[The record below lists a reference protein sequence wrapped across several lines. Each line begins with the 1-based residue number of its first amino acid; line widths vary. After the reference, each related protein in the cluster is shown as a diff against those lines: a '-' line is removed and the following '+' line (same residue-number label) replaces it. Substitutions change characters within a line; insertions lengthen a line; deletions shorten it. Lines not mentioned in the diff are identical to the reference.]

1 MRGLGLALASLV
13 LFGYSAFADDTSTV
27 AAIAACDKAAGAP
40 NDKELTPGIQG
51 VAPDK
56 IEAVEAIRACK
67 AAADASPDNGRIQMQ
82 LGRAYAAAKSYD
94 EARVQYERATKSG
107 NGAAANNLAKIHSD
121 GLGTTKKDD
130 REAARLFR
138 VAADRGHAIAQSNLA
153 NFYQNG
159 RGGLPKDEAEAVRLH
174 KLAADQGL
182 ASSQNH
188 LAIAY
193 RKGRGGLPKDD
204 REAARYF
211 KLAADQGLAAAQAY
225 LGYLYQGGLGGLPKD
240 DAAALRLYRAAAE
253 QGDSTARFNL
263 GVLYAAG
270 RGGVAKDEQE
280 AARLYKLAADRGHGS
295 AQHNL
300 GIFYQHGL
308 GGLPKDEAAALLLY
322 QSAAKLGIVPAQFG
336 LGLYYLTGRGGLPKD
351 EQEGIRLYK
360 KAADQGDANAQTNL
374 AKLYEDGSYGLSK
387 DEVEAARLYR
397 LAANQGNR
405 YALNNL
411 GNYYEYG
418 RGGLAK
424 DENEAVRL
432 YRLAVEKG
440 STGSQYALD
449 RLFKKNPELAKLAPA
464 TISRSPGTTDDSNSV
479 PKIEVAPPERRVAL
493 VIGNSAYRSVPV
505 LPNPARDAASVAQ
518 ALRRVGFQS
527 VTLVNDVTREKAA
540 EALREFAKEADKSDW
555 ALIYYAGHGIEVGGM
570 NYLIPVD
577 AKLASDRDVQLE
589 TIGLEQAMSAAEG
602 AKKLRLILLDAC
614 RDNPFAHQIKRSV
627 ALRSMGR
634 GLAQIEPD
642 SGMLVVYAAKHGQV
656 ALDGDGANSP
666 FATALVKRIATPRIE
681 VRKLFD
687 LVRDDV
693 MSATRRQQ
701 QPFSYGSVPGAE
713 DFFFTTKAAS
723 AR

>member
-1 MRGLGLALASLV
+1 MRGLSLALACLV
-13 LFGYSAFADDTSTV
+13 LFGCSAFADDASTA

-40 NDKELTPGIQG
+40 NDKELAPGIQG

-67 AAADASPDNGRIQMQ
+67 AAADASPDNGRVQMQ
-82 LGRAYAAAKSYD
+82 LGRAYVAAKSYD
-94 EARVQYERATKSG
+94 EARVQYERAVKSG
-107 NGAAANNLAKIHSD
+107 NATAANNLAHIYAG
-121 GLGTTKKDD
+121 GLGTTKRDD
-130 REAARLFR
+130 REAVRLFK
-138 VAADRGHAIAQSNLA
+138 VAVDGGHAHAQANLA

-182 ASSQNH
+182 ASSQNQ

-193 RKGRGGLPKDD
+193 RNGRGGLPRDD

-211 KLAADQGLAAAQAY
+211 KLAADQGLAAAQNN
-225 LGYLYQGGLGGLPKD
+225 LGHLYQGGLGGLPKD
-240 DAAALRLYRAAAE
+240 EAAALRLYQSAAE
-253 QGDSTARFNL
+253 QGDSAARFNV
-263 GVLYAAG
+263 GVFHATG
-270 RGGVAKDEQE
+270 RGGLAKDDRE
-280 AARLYKLAADRGHGS
+280 AARHYKLAADRGHGS
-295 AQHNL
+295 AQYHL
-300 GIFYQHGL
+300 GFFYQEGW
-308 GGLPKDEAAALLLY
+308 GGLPKDEAAARLLY
-322 QSAAKLGIVPAQFG
+322 QSAAKQGNVPAQFS
-336 LGLYYLTGRGGLPKD
+336 LGLSYLTGRGGLPKD

-360 KAADQGDANAQTNL
+360 KAADQGNANAQIFL
-374 AKLYEDGSYGLSK
+374 GKLYEDGSYGLSK

-397 LAANQGNR
+397 LAANQEDR

-411 GNYYEYG
+411 GHFYEYG
-418 RGGLAK
+418 RGGLGK
-424 DENEAVRL
+424 DQSEAVRW

-440 STGSQYALD
+440 NTGSQQALD
-449 RLFKKNPELAKLAPA
+449 RLFKKNPELAKLPPA
-464 TISRSPGTTDDSNSV
+464 TISRSPADDSNSA
-479 PKIEVAPPERRVAL
+479 PRIEVAPPERRVAL
-493 VIGNSAYRSVPV
+493 VIGNSAYRSAPV

-518 ALRRVGFQS
+518 ALRTVGFQS

-555 ALIYYAGHGIEVGGM
+555 ALIYYAGHGIEIGGV
-570 NYLIPVD
+570 NYIIPVD
-577 AKLASDRDVQLE
+577 AKLASDRDVPLE

-602 AKKLRLILLDAC
+602 AKKLRLILVDAC
-614 RDNPFAHQIKRSV
+614 RDNPFAHQIKKSGASRS
-627 ALRSMGR
+627 LGR

-642 SGMLVVYAAKHGQV
+642 SGMLVIYAAKHGQV

-666 FATALVKRIATPRIE
+666 FVTALVKRIATPRIE

-701 QPFSYGSVPGAE
+701 QPYSYGSVPGAE